1 MKTTQN
7 LRSYIQNKDLSVE
20 MISRKTGVAREI
32 LSGEVA
38 RKMNASE
45 FLAVCSYLQVDPYQ
59 FEDEQDLQGKKQ

>member
-32 LSGEVA
+32 LSGEVS
-38 RKMNASE
+38 REMNASE

-59 FEDEQDLQGKKQ
+59 FEDEQDLQGKKR

>member
-32 LSGEVA
+32 LSGEVS
-38 RKMNASE
+38 REMNASE

-59 FEDEQDLQGKKQ
+59 LEDEQDLQGKKQ

>member
-32 LSGEVA
+32 LLGEVS
-38 RKMNASE
+38 REMNASE

>member
-32 LSGEVA
+32 LSGEVS
-38 RKMNASE
+38 REMNASE
-45 FLAVCSYLQVDPYQ
+45 FLTVCSYLQVDPYQ